1 MVYRNP
7 DCPGDYDFDNIA
19 LYARKRF
26 VEGISTI
33 DLLLQ
38 ATTAREKEEIALVAM
53 MDIDESSVENL
64 QLSCLHAERCEVTNC
79 RKLIKQIIEDN
90 LTR

>member
-7 DCPGDYDFDNIA
+7 DCLGKYDFDNIA

-26 VEGISTI
+26 VEGINTI
-33 DLLLQ
+33 ELLQ
-38 ATTAREKEEIALVAM
+38 QATSIREKEEIALVAM

-64 QLSCLHAERCEVTNC
+64 QLSCQHAEKCKVTNC
-79 RKLIKQIIEDN
+79 RKLIKKIIEDN
-90 LTR
+90 IP